1 MKTKNES
8 SLQPA
13 RLSENLIIGNGK
25 MAKHFAHYLN
35 LLKIPFTQVNRKDFT
50 TTQIQEHIQQ
60 AQRIFLA
67 ISDSALTEFV
77 EKNYVENKV
86 WIHFSGALT
95 VAQGISCHPL
105 MSFSETLYNLEEYKK
120 IHFVISGNL
129 KAEVNLKEVIPFI
142 DNAYSVIPA
151 QMKEK
156 YHAYCVIAG
165 NFPIILWSHV
175 MKEFAQWQIPEG
187 ALELYLQ
194 NNLNNFKKLKENAL
208 TGPLQRKD
216 LLTIEK
222 NINALGDDKEMQ
234 SIYKSF
240 VEYKGI
246 KT

>member
-1 MKTKNES
+1 MKTKNEN
-8 SLQPA
+8 SLQLA

-25 MAKHFAHYLN
+25 MAKHFAHYLG
-35 LLKIPFTQVNRKDFT
+35 LLKIPFIQVNRKDFT
-50 TTQIQEHIQQ
+50 SLQIQEHIQK

-67 ISDSALTEFV
+67 ISDSALAEFV
-77 EKNYVENKV
+77 EKNYIKNKI
-86 WIHFSGALT
+86 WIHFSGALSI
-95 VAQGISCHPL
+95 ANAISCHPL
-105 MSFSETLYNLEEYKK
+105 MSFSEALYKLEDYKK
-120 IHFVISGNL
+120 IHFVISGNHQ
-129 KAEVNLKEVIPFI
+129 AEINLKEIIPFI
-142 DNAYSVIPA
+142 DNPYTVISS
-151 QMKEK
+151 QLKEK

-165 NFPIILWSHV
+165 NFPIILWSYV
-175 MKEFAQWQIPEG
+175 MKEFAQWQIPEE

-222 NINALGDDKEMQ
+222 NINALGDDEKMQ

-246 KT
+246 KI